1 MEENYIKQLEDTI
14 SKFIAPIKDIPF
26 PVAIKVISGHKV
38 IPFNK
43 SSEEDR
49 KLLDKLEMAAQIAG
63 TQANKL
69 GFERNR
75 PNEVGNDIEP
85 YVKKALSQV
94 GLRAET
100 PRNIQ
105 GRRQGLAYPD
115 IEIAEPNGRITY
127 LECKTYNIKNISTS
141 QRAFYF
147 SPSVKITHDA
157 RHLLLSYQIERIQ
170 RGAKMI
176 FVPVHWRIYTI
187 DDLLVSVKHEFNA
200 SNRDMYRNEAL
211 LAESSIKSK

>member
-1 MEENYIKQLEDTI
+1 MKENYIKQLEDTI
-14 SKFIAPIKDIPF
+14 SKFMAPIRDVPF
-26 PVAIKVISGHKV
+26 PVAIKAISGHKV
-38 IPFNK
+38 LPFDKN
-43 SSEEDR
+43 SEEDR
-49 KLLDKLEMAAQIAG
+49 KLLEKLKTAAQIAG
-63 TQANKL
+63 SEANKA

-94 GLRAET
+94 GLKAET
-100 PRNIQ
+100 PKNLKGQ
-105 GRRQGLAYPD
+105 RQGPAYPD
-115 IEIAEPNGRITY
+115 IEITEPNGRITY
-127 LECKTYNIKNISTS
+127 LECKTYNIRNISTN

-170 RGAKMI
+170 RVAKMV

-200 SNRDMYRNEAL
+200 SNRDMYRTEAL
-211 LAESSIKSK
+211 LAESSIKGK